1 MLPSCTDD
9 QLRLAVCPAANLV
22 SRRIQ
27 EDNLMFKRKFWML
40 APALLLAAC
49 GQSTTPTA
57 GSEDVPWSYTAP
69 EGQLTALALDPGPN
83 TLSFEPL
90 LSATNGYGP
99 FETDRSNGEA
109 AAGDGKPLTLNG
121 VVYARGF
128 GVHANGALVY
138 SLQNLKGAVCSTFT
152 ASIGVD
158 DEVGANGSVRFQ
170 VLTGATPASA
180 VQVYDSGV
188 MTGASA
194 TKAVNVN
201 VTGSKVLILRV
212 TDAGNGNFYDHADWA
227 TPSVN
232 CAAAATPKAGAID
245 TSFTTP
251 GFGTFARTAL
261 SAEGKVIGF
270 GHVSVPIGT
279 PRTVF
284 VRRLDQDG
292 NPDGSFAAQ
301 ALAFGAESDEQQALV
316 QPDGR
321 ILVMGRASLAASPAP
336 GVGQTNFLYL
346 RRLLPGGQPD
356 TSFGNGSG
364 SFAGVQFLSEPGET
378 TALALQPDGKIV
390 IGGSKAGRFLLRRLL
405 SNGQPDAT
413 FGSGGQVNAAFG
425 SYDARL
431 STLAVL
437 ADGSVLAGGSELL
450 ALSSEYRAVVVKYT
464 PGGSFDGSYG
474 AAGVVEAGRARFRA
488 SVQAIRVLPST
499 QVLIAGDFFGNFGLF
514 CSLRRLNS
522 SGSTDAAF
530 SAFAPGNFKAGNTGL
545 SLAVQADGRAV
556 LGGARF
562 GDAGD
567 GSLALFRFNTNGTLD
582 QSFGTV
588 TDQLGNTGTS
598 VPDSSSVLI
607 QPASV
612 GGKII
617 SGNATLSR
625 VWP

>member
-1 MLPSCTDD
+1 
-9 QLRLAVCPAANLV
+9 
-22 SRRIQ
+22 
-27 EDNLMFKRKFWML
+27 MFKRKFWML

-49 GQSTTPTA
+49 GQQSTPSAT

-109 AAGDGKPLTLNG
+109 AAGDGKPITLNG
-121 VVYARGF
+121 VVYAKGF
-128 GVHANGALVY
+128 GVHANGSLVY
-138 SLQNLKGAVCSTFT
+138 SLQNLKGATCSTFT

-158 DEVGANGSVRFQ
+158 DEVGNLGSVRFQ
-170 VLTGATPASA
+170 VLTGATPATA
-180 VQVYDSGV
+180 AQVYDSGV

-194 TKAVNVN
+194 TKTVNVN
-201 VTGSKVLILRV
+201 VSTSKVLVLRV
-212 TDAGNGNFYDHADWA
+212 TDAGDGNFYDHADWA
-227 TPSVN
+227 VPTIN
-232 CAAAATPKAGAID
+232 CVAAPTPKAGTLDAG
-245 TSFTTP
+245 FTTP

-261 SAEGKVIGF
+261 TTEGKIIGF
-270 GHVSVPIGT
+270 GHVSVLIGT

-292 NPDGSFAAQ
+292 NPDSTFAAPT
-301 ALAFGAESDEQQALV
+301 LAFGSESDEQQALV

-321 ILVMGRASLAASPAP
+321 LLVMGRASLAASPAP

-356 TSFGNGSG
+356 ASFGNGSG
-364 SFAGVQFLSEPGET
+364 SFAGVQFLNEPGET
-378 TALALQPDGKIV
+378 AALVLQPDGKIV

-405 SNGQPDAT
+405 GSGQPDVT
-413 FGSGGQVNAAFG
+413 FGSGGQVNTAFG
-425 SYDARL
+425 SYDAHL
-431 STLAVL
+431 STLAVQ
-437 ADGSVLAGGSELL
+437 ADGSILAGGSELL
-450 ALSSEYRAVVVKYT
+450 ALTSEYRAALVRYT
-464 PGGSFDGSYG
+464 PNGSFDAGYG
-474 AAGVVEAGRARFRA
+474 TAGVVEAGRARFSA
-488 SVQAIRVLPST
+488 SVQAIQVLPSAK
-499 QVLIAGDFFGNFGLF
+499 VLIAGAFFGNFGQF

-522 SGSTDAAF
+522 SGSTDASF

-545 SLAVQADGRAV
+545 SVAVQTDGRAV

-607 QPASV
+607 QPTGV
-612 GGKII
+612 GGRII